1 MIDSRFGTRRNY
13 KRGTH
18 SCDYFSS
25 IIAACSLL
33 YDSGSVQTPEIKTSS
48 LFHLLFFVLIMFELS
63 LCTAGSLF
71 LISFFHTLHIIRKEN
86 QEWQFHL
93 LPRPFSP
100 QIFKAGSQKRCPHL
114 PCLSTTLS
122 ITPRLTT
129 KLTLASKGCRLVI
142 SATVS
147 FSDAILY
154 LLSLQLFT
162 GLSQIKIQSPSSFH
176 WVSIWKSPR
185 NISDCLLQP
194 DSSVCFLSVW
204 GLRGTPSF
212 CFKSIA
218 LGREGWK

>member
-33 YDSGSVQTPEIKTSS
+33 YDAGSVQTPEIKTSS
-48 LFHLLFFVLIMFELS
+48 LLHLLFFVLIMFELS

-100 QIFKAGSQKRCPHL
+100 KIFKAGSQKRCPHL

-129 KLTLASKGCRLVI
+129 KLTLALQGLPACYFCHSVFLRCYSIPPLPTTVHGTLSNQNTISKF
-142 SATVS
+142 
-147 FSDAILY
+147 FSL
-154 LLSLQLFT
+154 
-162 GLSQIKIQSPSSFH
+162 GLHLEKP
-176 WVSIWKSPR
+176 
-185 NISDCLLQP
+185 
-194 DSSVCFLSVW
+194 
-204 GLRGTPSF
+204 
-212 CFKSIA
+212 
-218 LGREGWK
+218 